1 MAQRGS
7 SPTFRPTWRGERL
20 DAVID
25 VRSKLEFWLG
35 HLEGATCISVD
46 IIGDELSNRPD
57 IGRDDAI
64 LVYCASGARSAAAAA
79 ELKRRGYTNVIDG
92 GGMAQAATKY
102 SAT

>member
-1 MAQRGS
+1 MADRS
-7 SPTFRPTWRGERL
+7 KSPAFRPTWRGKPL

-35 HLEGATCISVD
+35 HLQGATCISVD

-57 IGRDDAI
+57 VGRDAAI
-64 LVYCASGARSAAAAA
+64 LLYCASGARSAAAAA
-79 ELKRRGYTNVIDG
+79 ELNRRGYTNVIDG
-92 GGMAQAATKY
+92 GGMASAATKY